1 MRRFSRA
8 RIQTRGGP
16 ALKSACVRAV
26 AALCGSR
33 HNLSFKNRIVQSG
46 TGDQPD
52 IRPSGNTSR
61 LEQMRDALGRSRII
75 TIASFL
81 GVLAGVLPI
90 LAAFYMA
97 WTIVETRRQTQLS
110 DIAGYALARTQATFG
125 DVANAL
131 EAARRLTEPTCS
143 PTHIAA
149 LRAIVVN
156 TRSVEDIGYFTNG
169 TLQCS
174 SWGRPTIPVPR
185 SSVDVTL
192 SNDIGVTA
200 SLRPL
205 ISGGTPLT
213 GFHSAAYVALTSPG
227 RFTDVPMDK
236 DTRLAVLAGASRTV
250 VSSRHDPDLNLL
262 QKLADGVKPGA
273 DERTLHDTARD
284 RDWTVVAVSPKADV
298 FRDLTDDL
306 PVPLAVGA
314 LTSLSMVGLVVWSSR
329 RRLSLLGELA
339 TAIRRREFIVHYQPI
354 IDLQTGACV
363 GAEALVRWQRPSGE
377 TIRPDIFIPLAE
389 ENGLIEPITHQV
401 IEIVTAELKDLLVA
415 DRSVHIAI
423 NLSAQDIKSGRF
435 LPFAAAL
442 LEAADVRADQLWL
455 EATERGF
462 IDAKLARATLE
473 RARQSGHAVAID
485 DFGTGYSSL
494 QYLQDLPLDA
504 LKIDKSFVDTI
515 GIDSATST
523 ITPHI
528 IDIAKS
534 LGLSVVA
541 EGVERQEQADYLAQ
555 RGVHYAQGWLFSRPL
570 PRAEFIAFYRRQSNG
585 PT

>member
-1 MRRFSRA
+1 M
-8 RIQTRGGP
+8 
-16 ALKSACVRAV
+16 
-26 AALCGSR
+26 
-33 HNLSFKNRIVQSG
+33 
-46 TGDQPD
+46 D
-52 IRPSGNTSR
+52 
-61 LEQMRDALGRSRII
+61 RSRII
-75 TIASFL
+75 AIASFL

-97 WTIVETRRQTQLS
+97 WTIVETRRQTRLS
-110 DIAGYALARTQATFG
+110 DLAGYVLARTQATFG
-125 DVANAL
+125 DATNAL
-131 EAARRLTEPTCS
+131 RTARRLTDPTCS

-149 LRAIVVN
+149 LREIVVN
-156 TRSVEDIGYFTNG
+156 TRSVEDIGYFAND
-169 TLQCS
+169 TLQCG

-185 SSVDVTL
+185 SSIDVTL
-192 SNDIGVTA
+192 SDDIGVTA

-213 GFHSAAYVALTSPG
+213 GFHSGAYVALTSPG
-227 RFTDVPMDK
+227 RFADVPLDK
-236 DTRLAVLAGASRTV
+236 DTELAVLAGFNLTV
-250 VSSRHDPDLNLL
+250 VDARHDPDLQRLRR
-262 QKLADGVKPGA
+262 LASAKILDNQ
-273 DERTLHDTARD
+273 TLYAVARGQ
-284 RDWTVVAVSPKADV
+284 DWTVVAAAPKADV
-298 FRDLTDDL
+298 FRDLGDDL
-306 PVPLAVGA
+306 PMFLAVGA
-314 LTSLSMVGLVVWSSR
+314 ATSLLMVGLVMWLSR
-329 RRLSLLGELA
+329 RRLSLPGELA

-354 IDLQTGACV
+354 IDLKTGACV
-363 GAEALVRWQRPSGE
+363 GAEALVRWQRPNGE

-401 IEIVTAELKDLLVA
+401 IEMVITELKDLLVA
-415 DRSVHIAI
+415 DRSAHIAI
-423 NLSAQDIKSGRF
+423 NLSAADIRSGSF
-435 LPFAAAL
+435 LSPMAAL
-442 LEAADVRADQLWL
+442 LKTADIRPDQLWL

-462 IDAKLARATLE
+462 LDAKVARATLE
-473 RARQSGHAVAID
+473 KARQNGHAIAID

-570 PRAEFIAFYRRQSNG
+570 PRLEFITFYQRQPNG
-585 PT
+585 PI

>member
-1 MRRFSRA
+1 M
-8 RIQTRGGP
+8 P
-16 ALKSACVRAV
+16 
-26 AALCGSR
+26 
-33 HNLSFKNRIVQSG
+33 
-46 TGDQPD
+46 
-52 IRPSGNTSR
+52 
-61 LEQMRDALGRSRII
+61 LGRSRII
-75 TIASFL
+75 TVASLL

-97 WTIVETRRQTQLS
+97 WAVVETRRQTQLA
-110 DIAGYALARTQATFG
+110 DIAGYVLARTQATFG
-125 DVANAL
+125 DAANAL
-131 EAARRLTEPTCS
+131 EAARRLTDPTCS

-156 TRSVEDIGYFTNG
+156 TRSVEDIGYFANG
-169 TLQCS
+169 MLQCG

-185 SSVDVTL
+185 SAIDVTL
-192 SNDIGVTA
+192 SSDIGVTA

-213 GFHSAAYVALTSPG
+213 GFHSGAYVALTSPG
-227 RFTDVPMDK
+227 RFTDVPVDK
-236 DTRLAVLAGASRTV
+236 EVKLAVLAGGRAV
-250 VSSRHDPDLNLL
+250 VGARHDPDLPLL
-262 QKLADGVKPGA
+262 QRLAGGAKPA
-273 DERTLHDTARD
+273 PSERTLYDIARD
-284 RDWTVVAVSPKADV
+284 RDWTVIAVSPKPDV
-298 FRDLTDDL
+298 FRGLGKDL
-306 PVPLAVGA
+306 PTFLAVGVA
-314 LTSLSMVGLVVWSSR
+314 TSLLMVGLVVWLSR

-354 IDLQTGACV
+354 IDLQTGTCV
-363 GAEALVRWQRPSGE
+363 GAEALVRWQRPNGE
-377 TIRPDIFIPLAE
+377 TVRPDIFIPLAE

-401 IEIVTAELKDLLVA
+401 IEIVIAELKDLLAA

-423 NLSAQDIKSGRF
+423 NLSAQDIQSGRF
-435 LPFAAAL
+435 LPFMTAL
-442 LEAADVRADQLWL
+442 LETADIRPDQLWL

-462 IDAKLARATLE
+462 IDAELARATLE
-473 RARQSGHAVAID
+473 KARQSGHAVAID

-494 QYLQDLPLDA
+494 QYLQALPLDA
-504 LKIDKSFVDTI
+504 LKIDKSFIDTI

-570 PRAEFIAFYRRQSNG
+570 PKAEFVAFYRRQSNG
-585 PT
+585 RM